1 MRKRYSIKATAL
13 DSKGKVIATGFNDYN
28 KSNPAM
34 KRYAELAGESDQK
47 IYLHAEAKVL
57 LECKRLRKKCY
68 ALVVERYDSEG
79 KPKLALPCPSCQ
91 VGIKLAGVK
100 LVRFTTEEGF
110 QEYLV

>member
-13 DSKGKVIATGFNDYN
+13 DSKGKVIATGFNDYS
-28 KSNPAM
+28 KSHTFQKM
-34 KRYAELAGESDQK
+34 CSELAGESEEK

-68 ALVVERYDSEG
+68 TLVVERYDSEG
-79 KPKLALPCPSCQ
+79 KPRLALPCPSCQ

-100 LVRFTTEEGF
+100 LVKFTTEEGF